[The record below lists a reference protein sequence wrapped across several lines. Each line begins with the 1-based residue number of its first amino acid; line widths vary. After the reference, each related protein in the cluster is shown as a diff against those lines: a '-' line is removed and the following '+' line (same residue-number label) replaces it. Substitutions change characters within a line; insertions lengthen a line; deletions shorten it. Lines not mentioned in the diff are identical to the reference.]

1 MTNFLAA
8 IDLIDDPSW
17 ENVIKTAVDMATGI
31 DGTQIYLMTV
41 IPGILTGVDA
51 RYAIR
56 GEMHGS
62 EDYPLQQWKDDA
74 EKKLIEIANK
84 HIPKKL
90 RAGVVVEN
98 GTVYK
103 EIVEAA
109 KDLDIDQIVMGAHR
123 PSLAD
128 FLLGPN
134 SARVARHAGCSVT
147 VVREQSSK

>member
-1 MTNFLAA
+1 MTNYLAA
-8 IDLIDDPSW
+8 IDLADEDSW
-17 ENVIKTAVDMATGI
+17 DNILKKTVEMATGVA
-31 DGTQIYLMTV
+31 GTKIYLMSV
-41 IPGILTGVDA
+41 IPGITSGVDA

-62 EDYPLQQWKDDA
+62 QDYPLQEWKADA
-74 EKKLIEIANK
+74 EKKLKEIADK
-84 HIPKKL
+84 SIPTEL
-90 RAGVVVEN
+90 YAGVVVEH

-103 EIVEAA
+103 EVVEAA
-109 KDLDIDQIVMGAHR
+109 KDLNIDQIVMGAHR

-147 VVREQSSK
+147 VVRD

>member
-1 MTNFLAA
+1 MTNYLAT
-8 IDLIDDPSW
+8 IDLADEQSW
-17 ENVIKTAVDMATGI
+17 EKIIKTTVDMATGVE
-31 DGTQIYLMTV
+31 GTKIYLMTV
-41 IPGILTGVDA
+41 LSGITAGIDV

-56 GEMHGS
+56 GEMQGS
-62 EDYPLQQWKDDA
+62 EDYPLQEWMDEA
-74 EKKLIEIANK
+74 EEKLKEIAGK
-84 HIPKKL
+84 YIPKAL

-109 KDLDIDQIVMGAHR
+109 KDLNIDQVVMGANR
-123 PSLAD
+123 PSLSD

-147 VVREQSSK
+147 VVRDQSNN

>member
-1 MTNFLAA
+1 MTNYLAA
-8 IDLIDDPSW
+8 IDLADEESW
-17 ENVIKTAVDMATGI
+17 EKIIKTTVDMATGI
-31 DGTQIYLMTV
+31 DGTKVYLMTV
-41 IPGILTGVDA
+41 IAGITPGIDQ
-51 RYAIR
+51 RYAVR

-62 EDYPLQQWKDDA
+62 AEYPLQQWKDDA
-74 EKKLIEIANK
+74 EAKLKEIADK
-84 HIPKKL
+84 HIPKEMY
-90 RAGVVVEN
+90 AGVVVEN

-109 KDLDIDQIVMGAHR
+109 KDLNIDQIVMGAHR

-147 VVREQSSK
+147 VVRD

>member
-1 MTNFLAA
+1 MNNYLAA
-8 IDLIDDPSW
+8 IDLADEQSW
-17 ENVIKTAVDMATGI
+17 ESVISKTVGMATGI
-31 DGTQIYLMTV
+31 DGAKIYLMTV
-41 IPGILTGVDA
+41 ISGIVSGIDQ

-62 EDYPLQQWKDDA
+62 GDYPMQEWKDEAAD
-74 EKKLIEIANK
+74 KLREIASK
-84 HIPKKL
+84 HIPKEMQ
-90 RAGVVVEN
+90 AGVIVEN

-134 SARVARHAGCSVT
+134 SARVARHAGCTVT
-147 VVREQSSK
+147 VVRD

>member
-1 MTNFLAA
+1 MTNFLAT
-8 IDLIDDPSW
+8 IDLADEQSW
-17 ENVIKTAVDMATGI
+17 EKIIQTTVDMATGVE
-31 DGTQIYLMTV
+31 GTKIYLMTV
-41 IPGILTGVDA
+41 IPGITPGIDA

-62 EDYPLQQWKDDA
+62 EDYPLQEWKDNA
-74 EKKLIEIANK
+74 AKKLKEIADK
-84 HIPKKL
+84 SIPKEL
-90 RAGVVVEN
+90 YAGVVVEN

-109 KDLDIDQIVMGAHR
+109 KDLNIDQIVMGAHR

-147 VVREQSSK
+147 VVRG

>member
-1 MTNFLAA
+1 MTNYLAA
-8 IDLIDDPSW
+8 IDLADEQSW
-17 ENVIKTAVDMATGI
+17 EGVIKKTVDMATGL
-31 DGTQIYLMTV
+31 DNSKIYLMTV
-41 IPGILTGVDA
+41 ISGITTGIDQ

-62 EDYPLQQWKDDA
+62 TDYPMQKWKDEA
-74 EKKLIEIANK
+74 AVKLQEVANE
-84 HIPKKL
+84 HIPKEL
-90 RAGVVVEN
+90 QAGVVVEN
-98 GTVYK
+98 GTVYR

-109 KDLDIDQIVMGAHR
+109 KDLNIDQVVMGAHR

-147 VVREQSSK
+147 VVR

>member
-1 MTNFLAA
+1 MTKYLAA
-8 IDLIDDPSW
+8 IDLSDESSSGNI
-17 ENVIKTAVDMATGI
+17 IKTTVDMATGI
-31 DGTQIYLMTV
+31 DGTKIYLMTV
-41 IPGILTGVDA
+41 IPGIISGIDQ

-62 EDYPLQQWKDDA
+62 SDYPLQEWKNDA
-74 EKKLIEIANK
+74 EKILKEIADAQ
-84 HIPKKL
+84 IPKIL
-90 RAGVVVEN
+90 YAGVIVEN

-109 KDLDIDQIVMGAHR
+109 RELKIDQIVMGAHR

-147 VVREQSSK
+147 VVRD

>member
-1 MTNFLAA
+1 MPNYLAP
-8 IDLIDDPSW
+8 IDLEDEDLT
-17 ENVIKTAVDMATGI
+17 EGVIQKTVEMATGVK
-31 DGTQIYLMTV
+31 DAKIYLMTV
-41 IPGILTGVDA
+41 VPGIVPGIDQ

-62 EDYPLQQWKDDA
+62 TEYPLQEWKDQAAKDLQKLADA
-74 EKKLIEIANK
+74 QV
-84 HIPKKL
+84 PKDMQ
-90 RAGVVVEN
+90 AGVVVEN
-98 GTVYK
+98 GTVYR

-109 KDLDIDQIVMGAHR
+109 KDLKIDHIVMGAHR

-147 VVREQSSK
+147 VVRE

>member
-1 MTNFLAA
+1 MTNYLTA
-8 IDLIDDPSW
+8 IDLQDEESSEKI
-17 ENVIKTAVDMATGI
+17 IKTTVDMATGI
-31 DGTQIYLMTV
+31 KGAKIYLMTV
-41 IPGILTGVDA
+41 IPGILSGIDA

-62 EDYPLQQWKDDA
+62 EDYPLQEWKDNSTK
-74 EKKLIEIANK
+74 ELQEIAGK
-84 HIPKKL
+84 HIPKDL
-90 RAGVVVEN
+90 LAGVVVEN

-134 SARVARHAGCSVT
+134 SARVARHAGCTVT
-147 VVREQSSK
+147 VVRGT

>member
-1 MTNFLAA
+1 MTNFLAT
-8 IDLIDDPSW
+8 IDLADEQSW
-17 ENVIKTAVDMATGI
+17 DKIITTTVNMATGVT
-31 DGTQIYLMTV
+31 GTKIYLMTV
-41 IPGILTGVDA
+41 VPGITPGIDA

-56 GEMHGS
+56 GEMKGS

-74 EKKLIEIANK
+74 AKKLKDIADK
-84 HIPKKL
+84 HIPKEL
-90 RAGVVVEN
+90 YAGVVVEN

-134 SARVARHAGCSVT
+134 TARVARHAGCSVT
-147 VVREQSSK
+147 VVRG

>member
-1 MTNFLAA
+1 MASYLAA
-8 IDLIDDPSW
+8 IDLTDTESLEKIMR
-17 ENVIKTAVDMATGI
+17 TTVDMATGLE
-31 DGTQIYLMTV
+31 GAKIYLMTV
-41 IPGILTGVDA
+41 VPGIVSGIDY

-62 EDYPLQQWKDDA
+62 EEYPLQEWKDEA
-74 EKKLIEIANK
+74 EKRLQEIAAK
-84 HIPKKL
+84 YVPEEL
-90 RAGVVVEN
+90 FAGVVVEN

-109 KDLDIDQIVMGAHR
+109 KDLKIDQIIMGAHR

-134 SARVARHAGCSVT
+134 SARVARHAGCTVT
-147 VVREQSSK
+147 VTRN

>member
-1 MTNFLAA
+1 MSNYLAA
-8 IDLIDDPSW
+8 IDLADQESW
-17 ENVIKTAVDMATGI
+17 GNVISKTVGMATGSA
-31 DGTQIYLMTV
+31 DAKIYLMTV
-41 IPGILTGVDA
+41 ISGITTGIDQ

-62 EDYPLQQWKDDA
+62 TEYPMQQWKDEAA
-74 EKKLIEIANK
+74 EKLKEIANE
-84 HIPKKL
+84 HIPAEL
-90 RAGVVVEN
+90 QAGVIVEN
-98 GTVYK
+98 GTVYR

-109 KDLDIDQIVMGAHR
+109 KDLNIDQVVMGAHR

-147 VVREQSSK
+147 VVR

>member
-1 MTNFLAA
+1 MTNYLAA
-8 IDLIDDPSW
+8 IDLQDEESW
-17 ENVIKTAVDMATGI
+17 ERVIKTTVDMAIGI
-31 DGTQIYLMTV
+31 DDAKIYLMTV
-41 IPGILTGVDA
+41 IPGILSGIDA

-56 GEMHGS
+56 GEMKGS
-62 EDYPLQQWKDDA
+62 EDYPLQEWKDNA
-74 EKKLIEIANK
+74 SKELKEIASK
-84 HIPKKL
+84 HIPKGQL
-90 RAGVVVEN
+90 AGVVVEN

-147 VVREQSSK
+147 VVRGM